1 MGNNLGGG
9 VLTKERFKGAV
20 MNKTSLIW
28 AIVIAAV
35 VIIGLYLFLASREEA
50 PVAGQPAPH
59 SIEQSQ

>member
-9 VLTKERFKGAV
+9 VLTKERF

-35 VIIGLYLFLASREEA
+35 VIIGLYLFFASREEA
-50 PVAGQPAPH
+50 PGAGQPAPH